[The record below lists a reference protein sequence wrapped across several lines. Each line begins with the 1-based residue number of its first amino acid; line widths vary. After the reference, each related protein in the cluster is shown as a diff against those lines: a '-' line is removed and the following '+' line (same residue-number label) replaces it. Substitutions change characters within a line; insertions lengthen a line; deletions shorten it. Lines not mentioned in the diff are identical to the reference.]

1 MDILGMWK
9 IAEVNVMDENFKQTW
24 KTAEQVAADD
34 SIHPMQKTM
43 AQGVYLFEQDGTF
56 KQLMPKAIVGDDGE
70 PYDDKFVIGHVGKWK
85 EEDGK
90 IFTEGDEGWQEAV
103 PTDNGFEVFGFFR
116 ITKA

>member
-24 KTAEQVAADD
+24 KTVQQVAEDD

-56 KQLMPKAIVGDDGE
+56 KQLMPKEIVGDNGE
-70 PYDDKFVIGHVGKWK
+70 LFDDKYVVGHVGKWK

-116 ITKA
+116 IVKA

>member
-9 IAEVNVMDENFKQTW
+9 IAEVNVMDKNFKQTW

-34 SIHPMQKTM
+34 SIHPMQKVM

-56 KQLMPKAIVGDDGE
+56 KQLMPKEIVGGE
-70 PYDDKFVIGHVGKWK
+70 GELFDDKYVVGHVGKWK

-90 IFTEGDEGWQEAV
+90 IFTEGDDGWQEAV

-116 ITKA
+116 IVKA